1 MSGPSSPDVHQE
13 ELSGKQNCFPIDLT
27 LSVYC
32 IKYKEH
38 DMMFL

>member
-13 ELSGKQNCFPIDLT
+13 GLSGKQNCFPRDLT

-32 IKYKEH
+32 LKYKEH